1 MSSAI
6 ALGRRLDSI
15 TTQWSQIANLQYFL
29 KRYGP
34 AARAY
39 LAAILRE
46 PDAVDDVLQ
55 GFLLR
60 VVQHGFGSVR
70 PTLGRFRDYLKA
82 ALRHAVWNYRQ
93 RQRPT
98 QALDPASVSVE
109 NNEVLADRI
118 GLNEWRNC
126 LLERAWAALE
136 KHEQREPASAYYT
149 VLRLAVTYR
158 DEDSSQLALR
168 ASAGLGRPM
177 TAVAF
182 RKQLSRARR
191 QFARYLEH
199 EVAATLGN
207 ASRSAID
214 EELADLALLEYV
226 QHYRQE

>member
-39 LAAILRE
+39 LGAILRE

-60 VVQHGFGSVR
+60 VVQHGFGNVR
-70 PTLGRFRDYLKA
+70 PSLGRFRDYLKA

-98 QALDPASVSVE
+98 QCLDPSAIISDQDEGRADKVW
-109 NNEVLADRI
+109 LA
-118 GLNEWRNC
+118 EWRNC

-136 KHEQREPASAYYT
+136 KHEQREPASGYYT
-149 VLRLAVTYR
+149 VLRLAVTHR
-158 DEDSSQLALR
+158 DEDSPQLALR
-168 ASAGLGRPM
+168 ASAALDRPM

-207 ASRSAID
+207 VTRSALD
-214 EELADLALLEYV
+214 EELAELSLLEYV